1 MRSPAHES
9 RASTSRLP
17 QLAAVPSFACA
28 GGYEV
33 LDEPFRERLR
43 VVQGAP
49 GDAELSTRLTV
60 ARVGAPVLVHWEVA
74 RDARFLDIERYG
86 LFFAHHQLDYQ
97 VRVGLQ
103 GLSPGRGYWARLW
116 AGGSWSPTVRVHT
129 ESYAMQFARARA
141 THSTRPL
148 RRVLDGVGSV
158 RGISLLPRGRGR
170 PHART
175 NTGPGSPGADGTG
188 GSLIGAGSSFG
199 GSSSGRGSDRVTD
212 WRHLERGLVCR
223 FGRRSRRRLLDRL
236 DGRIGGFG
244 RRNVGVVEGLLRARA
259 VWHRADK
266 CYRYAASLVPCG
278 QRATRAAVAPACT
291 PQPRRWSRR

>member
-1 MRSPAHES
+1 
-9 RASTSRLP
+9 
-17 QLAAVPSFACA
+17 
-28 GGYEV
+28 V

-199 GSSSGRGSDRVTD
+199 GSSSGRGSSTGSPIGGTSSGGSCAGSGAGVDGGSSIGSTGGSVGLGVGTSGSSRGFCA
-212 WRHLERGLVCR
+212 RGLS
-223 FGRRSRRRLLDRL
+223 GIEPTS
-236 DGRIGGFG
+236 
-244 RRNVGVVEGLLRARA
+244 
-259 VWHRADK
+259 
-266 CYRYAASLVPCG
+266 
-278 QRATRAAVAPACT
+278 ATGT
-291 PQPRRWSRR
+291 PRR